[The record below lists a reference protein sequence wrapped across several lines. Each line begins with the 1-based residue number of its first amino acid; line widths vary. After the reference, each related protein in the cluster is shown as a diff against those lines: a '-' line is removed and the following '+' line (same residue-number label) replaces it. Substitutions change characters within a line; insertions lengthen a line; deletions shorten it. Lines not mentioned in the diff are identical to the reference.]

1 LRGVAGVMPCE
12 FKREEHSKGLALIR
26 KGEVRHS
33 PITELEY
40 TMETMQRL
48 ISEIAVKYI
57 LIFYVLFEVSISEE
71 PDVGNPQVRFCEGHA
86 SPYTKFIN
94 LRKEATCLLD
104 LL

>member
-1 LRGVAGVMPCE
+1 MPCE

-48 ISEIAVKYI
+48 ISEIAEKYM
-57 LIFYVLFEVSISEE
+57 LLFYVLS
-71 PDVGNPQVRFCEGHA
+71 
-86 SPYTKFIN
+86 K
-94 LRKEATCLLD
+94 
-104 LL
+104 

>member
-1 LRGVAGVMPCE
+1 MPCE

-26 KGEVRHS
+26 KGEVRRR
-33 PITELEY
+33 PITELEE

-48 ISEIAVKYI
+48 ISEIAVMYI
-57 LIFYVLFEVSISEE
+57 STFYMAIEESISEE

-86 SPYTKFIN
+86 PPYAKLIN

-104 LL
+104 NLSS